1 MVKYTTIFYPRIP
14 MPDSKSVYAS
24 FRSIG
29 AYAPP
34 KILSNSDLEKMV
46 DTTDEWITKRTGIKE
61 RRIAA
66 DDEYTSDMGAKA
78 AELAIERSGLNKD
91 DIDLII
97 CATVTPDYFNMPS
110 TACVISDKLGI
121 RNVQAFDIS
130 AACSG
135 FVYLLSLAKAFIESS
150 MKKNVLIIGAEKFSS
165 IIDYSDRGTCILFG
179 DGAGAAIV
187 SATSNKEEAIVDVH
201 ASADGSYADF
211 LVTPAPGAIHP
222 VSQKVIAEGLN
233 FVQMK
238 GNETFKLAVKTLTKD
253 VIEILAKNNI
263 NAGDIPHF
271 IPHQA
276 NYRIIK
282 AVGDAL
288 KMREDQVVLTV
299 GKFGNTSAA
308 SIPMAVNDIYESGR
322 LKKGEMMLFDTF
334 GGGLTWASALLP
346 FAGESYQG

>member
-1 MVKYTTIFYPRIP
+1 MSNSTPI
-14 MPDSKSVYAS
+14 YAS

-29 AYAPP
+29 AYIPE

-61 RRIAA
+61 RRIAR
-66 DDEYTSDMGAKA
+66 DDEYTSDMGAEA
-78 AELAIERSGLNKD
+78 SAQAIERAGIERG
-91 DIDLII
+91 DIDLVI

-121 RNVQAFDIS
+121 SNVQAFDIS

-135 FVYLLSLAKAFIESS
+135 FVYLISIAKAFIESG
-150 MKKNVLIIGAEKFSS
+150 MKKNILIVGAEKFSS
-165 IIDYSDRGTCILFG
+165 IVDYTDRGTCILFG
-179 DGAGAAIV
+179 DGAGASII
-187 SATSNKEEAIVDVH
+187 SATTNKDEAIVDVH
-201 ASADGSYADF
+201 ASADGSYSDF

-222 VSQKVIAEGLN
+222 VSQKVIDEGLN

-253 VIEILAKNNI
+253 VKDILAKNSMLSD
-263 NAGDIPHF
+263 DIPHF

-288 KMREDQVVLTV
+288 KMREEQVVLTV
-299 GKFGNTSAA
+299 GKYGNTSAA

-346 FAGESYQG
+346 FAGESYRG

>member
-1 MVKYTTIFYPRIP
+1 MSLSNP
-14 MPDSKSVYAS
+14 VYAS

-29 AYAPP
+29 AYVPQ

-46 DTTDEWITKRTGIKE
+46 DTSDEWITKRTGIKE

-66 DDEYTSDMGAKA
+66 EDESTSDMGAKA
-78 AELAIERSGLNKD
+78 SQKAIERAGITNE
-91 DIDLII
+91 DIDLVI

-110 TACVISDKLGI
+110 TACILSDKLGI

-135 FVYLLSLAKAFIESS
+135 FVYLLSLAKAFIESG
-150 MKKNVLIIGAEKFSS
+150 MKKNILIVGAEKFSS
-165 IIDYSDRGTCILFG
+165 IVDYSDRGTCILFG
-179 DGAGAAIV
+179 DGAGAAII
-187 SATSNKEEAIVDVH
+187 SATHNKDEAMIDIH
-201 ASADGSYADF
+201 ASADGAYADF
-211 LVTPAPGAIHP
+211 LMTPAPGSVNP
-222 VSQKVIAEGLN
+222 VSQSVIDEGLN

-253 VIEILAKNNI
+253 VKEILKKNEI
-263 NAGDIPHF
+263 SSEDIPHF

-299 GKFGNTSAA
+299 GKYGNTSAA
-308 SIPMAVNDIYESGR
+308 SIPMAINDIYESGR
-322 LKKGEMMLFDTF
+322 LKYGELMLLDTF

-346 FAGESYQG
+346 FAGKSIEE

>member
-1 MVKYTTIFYPRIP
+1 MSQI
-14 MPDSKSVYAS
+14 YAS

-29 AYAPP
+29 AYAPE
-34 KILSNSDLEKMV
+34 KILSNADLEKMI
-46 DTTDEWITKRTGIKE
+46 DTTDEWIVQRTGISE

-66 DDEYTSDMGAKA
+66 DDEYTSDMAAKA
-78 AELAIERSGLNKD
+78 CELAIERSGIAKE
-91 DIDLII
+91 DIDLVV
-97 CATVTPDYFNMPS
+97 CATVTPDYFNMPA
-110 TACVISDKLGI
+110 TACIISDKIGI
-121 RNVQAFDIS
+121 NNVQAFDIS

-135 FVYLLSLAKAFIESS
+135 FVYLLSVAKAFIESG
-150 MKKNVLIIGAEKFSS
+150 MKKNVLIVGAEKFSS
-165 IIDYSDRGTCILFG
+165 IIDYTDRGTCILFG
-179 DGAGAAIV
+179 DGAGAALI
-187 SATSNKEEAIVDVH
+187 SATSNKEEGFVDLH

-222 VSQKVIAEGLN
+222 VSQKVIDEGLN

-253 VIEILAKNNI
+253 VKEILAKNEI
-263 NAGDIPHF
+263 NSEDIPHF

-288 KMREDQVVLTV
+288 KMKDEQVVLTV

-308 SIPMAVNDIYESGR
+308 SIPMAINDIWESGR
-322 LKKGEMMLFDTF
+322 LQTGELMLLDTF

-346 FAGESYQG
+346 FAGKSK